1 MYLQSKEN
9 AKKTYKSP
17 ALEVYGD
24 ISQLTQNNSNPQQ
37 NRDNHSV
44 PSTSTTKTGYNM

>member
-1 MYLQSKEN
+1 MYLQSKET

-17 ALEVYGD
+17 SLEVYGD

-37 NRDNHSV
+37 NSDNHTKA
-44 PSTSTTKTGYNM
+44 PNTDNKTGYNM